1 MICDTAP
8 TLPYVA
14 RRSWG
19 SLACSQR
26 AGLALKGQK
35 CLCAAMAEGLEE
47 CEDCSSLVGYE
58 IWGVNKDPVWLG
70 RSDVELGAELPCA
83 G

>member
-1 MICDTAP
+1 
-8 TLPYVA
+8 
-14 RRSWG
+14 
-19 SLACSQR
+19 
-26 AGLALKGQK
+26 
-35 CLCAAMAEGLEE
+35 MAEGLEE
-47 CEDCSSLVGYE
+47 CEDCGSLVGYE